1 MLTKYYGQ
9 INISMS
15 QMLEEDTEYLDEWPK
30 GLL

>member
-9 INISMS
+9 INIHMS
-15 QMLEEDTEYLDEWPK
+15 QMLDEDTEYLEEEPK